1 MRRRPAAAGVGL
13 HRPAAAVPRRRRV
26 EGGDLGPAE
35 VEQKYQAGEKVRGE
49 KLSPGVL
56 QRGHWLVLEDA
67 TYYKDVIQLAG
78 KVIKEEL
85 EGGEREVHLSLTGT
99 KSEQLLQFASGQ
111 RAAVVRVHL
120 CRDDCPRTREN
131 PDLVHGT
138 SLQKIAEGGEKTWET
153 NLLTEG
159 DVGLLEADHDRWLK
173 EEAEKKKQRRSTSSS
188 KEKRKKK
195 KEKEKEK
202 EGQEGCVSGGE
213 TRPISREK
221 KGKDWE
227 QGTCQEDAGGL
238 LQQHRV
244 GSQPQSEASH
254 CSEGQEGSQKSKR
267 EHLVDE
273 HIYQHRGVE
282 WRREQSPGRP
292 QQSTPAGCP
301 ITRVLTASSVLTM
314 SQFLTQVSGTGWE
327 QEAPGVQPL
336 LSLYNRVYIA
346 GKLSGGMQREFQTL
360 CHCGDLLLQGRLAE
374 TLDVVVQRLKSLE
387 LVGQGTPWQTAQKL
401 ELVPPSEAAIASRQ
415 EHQLARKE
423 AKLDMSV
430 KGSASSGAPEKGKGK
445 GKGKNQEKGKD
456 KNKGKAKEADP
467 KKTA

>member
-35 VEQKYQAGEKVRGE
+35 VEQRYQAGEKVRGV

-56 QRGHWLVLEDA
+56 QRGHWVVLDDA
-67 TYYKDVIQLAG
+67 TYFKDVIQLAG

-99 KSEQLLQFASGQ
+99 KNEQLLQFASGQ

-159 DVGLLEADHDRWLK
+159 DVGLLQADHDRWLK
-173 EEAEKKKQRRSTSSS
+173 EEAEKKKRRRSTSSS

-195 KEKEKEK
+195 KKKK
-202 EGQEGCVSGGE
+202 DKKVVSAGE
-213 TRPISREK
+213 RP
-221 KGKDWE
+221 
-227 QGTCQEDAGGL
+227 A
-238 LQQHRV
+238 
-244 GSQPQSEASH
+244 
-254 CSEGQEGSQKSKR
+254 
-267 EHLVDE
+267 
-273 HIYQHRGVE
+273 
-282 WRREQSPGRP
+282 QSPERKRARIGSKAHAKKTLEACFSNTGLDPNPKVRRRIARKAKKALKKARE
-292 QQSTPAGCP
+292 STSSTSTSTSTEESSGDGSSLLEDRSKVHRLAARSPG
-301 ITRVLTASSVLTM
+301 VLTASSVLTM